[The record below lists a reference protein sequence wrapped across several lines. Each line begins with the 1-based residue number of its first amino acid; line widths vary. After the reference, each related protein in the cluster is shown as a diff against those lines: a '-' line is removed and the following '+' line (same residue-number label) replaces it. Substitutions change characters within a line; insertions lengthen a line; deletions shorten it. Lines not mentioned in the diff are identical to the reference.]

1 MIPATTLPR
10 HLSPP
15 PWQKALQACVSD
27 PQALAAALQLDDAWL
42 AAARPAAARF
52 PLRVPPGYLAR
63 IRRGDPDDPLLRQVL
78 PLGAEL
84 DETPGYVDDPVGDLQ
99 SLAGTG
105 VLHKYHGRA
114 LLVTTGACAIHCRY
128 CFRREF
134 PYAGQHA
141 GAHEFAA
148 ALALIRADSSITE
161 VLLSGGDPL
170 TLGDRRLGQL
180 LGQLEQIPHLQR
192 VRVHTRL
199 PVVLPERIDAG
210 FIAMWGGVRRLQRI
224 VVIHA
229 NHAQELAG
237 AADVHA
243 ALAALRDCGT
253 TLLNQSVLLRGVNDS
268 TAALEALSLAL
279 FEAGVLPYYLHLLDP
294 VRGAAHFDVPAA
306 EAQALHAALAAR
318 LPGYLVPRL
327 VREVAGAPAKTMLPP
342 ASR

>member
-15 PWQKALQACVSD
+15 AWQKALQACVSD
-27 PQALAAALQLDDAWL
+27 PRALAVALGLDEAWL
-42 AAARPAAARF
+42 ADARRAAERF
-52 PLRVPPGYLAR
+52 PLRVPASYLAR

-78 PLGAEL
+78 PLAAEL
-84 DETPGYVDDPVGDLQ
+84 VETPGYVNDPVGDLR

-134 PYAGQHA
+134 PYAEQHA
-141 GAHEFAA
+141 GARGFAG
-148 ALALIRADSSITE
+148 ALALIRADTSITE

-180 LGQLEQIPHLQR
+180 LGELAEIPHLQR

-210 FIAMWGGVRRLQRI
+210 FVAMWRAVPRLQRI

-306 EAQALHAALAAR
+306 EAQALHAELTAR